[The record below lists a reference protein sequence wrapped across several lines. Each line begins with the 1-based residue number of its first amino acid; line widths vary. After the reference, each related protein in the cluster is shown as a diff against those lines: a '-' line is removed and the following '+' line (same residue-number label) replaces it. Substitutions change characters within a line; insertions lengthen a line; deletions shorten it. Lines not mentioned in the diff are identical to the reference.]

1 MTNRWPCLGI
11 DGCRAGWLLAL
22 RHPDGRLEFR
32 LLQRLA
38 GLRGLEAAALAIDMP
53 IGLLD
58 GPRAEARPPDRL
70 VRALLGPRR
79 SSVFNPPS
87 RPMLS
92 AQRYEPQRL
101 PGLSVQAFHLRSR
114 IAELDG
120 FLDQPPPCPYGE
132 AHPELAF
139 AQLLGRPLPEPKKR
153 AEGRALRL
161 RLLRQQQRAPLR
173 GLAAAL
179 TAARARWTRAE
190 VADDDLLDAAVL
202 TLVAVALA
210 EGRATRF
217 GAEPQTDSRGRPMQ
231 ILGLGPL
238 PQGPEEP
245 AQIAIRATIDAI
257 PPGRVATYGQVA
269 EEAGFPRQ
277 PRRVARLL
285 SQLPPDSRLPWWR
298 VIAAPGRIAA
308 REQPH
313 MRRQARLLLAEGVKV
328 GPRWRIDLE
337 RFRWRP

>member
-22 RHPDGRLEFR
+22 RQPGGRLEFR
-32 LLQRLA
+32 LLERLEE
-38 GLRGLEAAALAIDMP
+38 LRALPAAALAIDMP

-92 AQRYEPQRL
+92 AVRYEPQRL
-101 PGLSVQAFHLRSR
+101 PGLSVQAFHLRTR
-114 IAELDG
+114 IAELDA
-120 FLDQPPPCPYGE
+120 FLDQPPRCPYGE

-139 AQLLGRPLPEPKKR
+139 ARLLGRPLPEPKR
-153 AEGRALRL
+153 RPEGRALRL

-173 GLAAAL
+173 GLDAAL
-179 TAARARWTRAE
+179 AAARARWPKSK

-210 EGRATRF
+210 EGQATSH
-217 GAEPQTDSRGRPMQ
+217 GAAPERDSRGRPMR

-238 PQGPEEP
+238 PGSPEGPGE
-245 AQIAIRATIDAI
+245 IAIRATIDAI

-285 SQLPPDSRLPWWR
+285 SQLPPDSPLPWWR

-308 REQPH
+308 REEPH
-313 MRRQARLLLAEGVKV
+313 MRRQARRLRAEGVTV
-328 GPRWRIDLE
+328 GPRWQVDLE